1 MAVAVDSDYR
11 PLTIVDFALK
21 SENISMKIMRLSI
34 YTLFLLA
41 IAACNSTQSLQEYY
55 VDNSDNPNFLSI
67 DLPVSLLNM
76 KKADLT
82 GAQREALESLRKL
95 NVLAFKKT
103 DANISEFQT
112 EKAKVKSILQHK
124 KFKELMKMNT
134 SYGKAI
140 ITYLGDDDAIDEV
153 VIYGDSDDKGFML
166 VRVLGENMNPAKIAQ
181 FMKALQKS
189 DYNGEGLEKIGA
201 LIKG

>member
-103 DANISEFQT
+103 DANIVEFQT